1 MEFLSPLS
9 ESESLGKDKKIGL
22 GCSKTVKQA
31 VANSLSMLCRW
42 VGMDDTVDERAVS
55 KDKGGGI
62 NKYEGGLLVRTV
74 HTRTKRMRWE
84 NASKMA
90 YDGK

>member
-1 MEFLSPLS
+1 
-9 ESESLGKDKKIGL
+9 
-22 GCSKTVKQA
+22 
-31 VANSLSMLCRW
+31 
-42 VGMDDTVDERAVS
+42 MDDTVDERAVS
-55 KDKGGGI
+55 KDEGGGI

-74 HTRTKRMRWE
+74 PTRTKRMRWE

>member
-1 MEFLSPLS
+1 
-9 ESESLGKDKKIGL
+9 
-22 GCSKTVKQA
+22 
-31 VANSLSMLCRW
+31 
-42 VGMDDTVDERAVS
+42 MDDTVDGRAVS
-55 KDKGGGI
+55 KDEGGGI

-74 HTRTKRMRWE
+74 PTRTKRMRWE